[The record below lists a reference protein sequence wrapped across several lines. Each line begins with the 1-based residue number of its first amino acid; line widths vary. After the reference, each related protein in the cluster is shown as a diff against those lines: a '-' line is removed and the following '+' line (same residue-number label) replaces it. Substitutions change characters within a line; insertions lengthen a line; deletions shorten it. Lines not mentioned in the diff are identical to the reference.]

1 MTSPAPRYLLALK
14 PRIADA
20 EGHPDHGATL
30 RTATVRATGELGVSG
45 FPRYEGEGVLA
56 EIDPGTRTVEAATLD
71 GAELPYNWVLL
82 VVREL
87 DEGREPAVE

>member
-1 MTSPAPRYLLALK
+1 MTSPAPRYLLVLK

-30 RTATVRATGELGVSG
+30 RTATVRATGEVGASG

-56 EIDPGTRTVEAATLD
+56 DIDPDTLTVEAATMD
-71 GAELPYNWVLL
+71 GAELPYNWVLQ
-82 VVREL
+82 VARAL
-87 DEGREPAVE
+87 DEGQEPAVE